1 MPSPK
6 ELGWGT
12 ELINGKLYYTCQG
25 EKTPNIPQIRCDL
38 PAGWEHRLSKS
49 TGKMYYSCTAAQL
62 SQYSP
67 PTKPCNEKTKPKE
80 TGTGVQEAKRN
91 PLPTDLNVI
100 ANDKKLNGT
109 AKPALPPSGAGI
121 PQATR
126 APISVL
132 TTPTSTKM
140 HVTVNTAN
148 GKKKGFNV
156 VETETPQG
164 GGKSTYNKTRR
175 NKNRKN
181 RSKRNRKNK
190 NRS

>member
-12 ELINGKLYYTCQG
+12 EVINGKLYYTCQG

-67 PTKPCNEKTKPKE
+67 PTEICSANTKRKE

-91 PLPTDLNVI
+91 PLPTDLKVI
-100 ANDKKLNGT
+100 ANDKKLNDK

-126 APISVL
+126 APISVP

-148 GKKKGFNV
+148 GKKSFNV
-156 VETETPQG
+156 VETATPQG